1 MNINKIIIITS
12 IPRNNVPKND
22 TSSGIFSITMIIII
36 INNDNNKTSWQ
47 GYLLVIFPILYNIL
61 KSIINTTADI
71 MMAAS
76 EVFGI

>member
-36 INNDNNKTSWQ
+36 NKDNNKTSWQ

-71 MMAAS
+71 MMAAR